1 VTVRAAVSVAL
12 AAALLGASM
21 PAVDRVRVQHA
32 DARIEGEVERL
43 QTVARSVARS
53 NDVVGDGGSPARA
66 RVTVHLPVRSWG
78 ASQVTEF
85 TVLPPG
91 DGAAVR
97 WQVRGGERRHR
108 TLNGVALAATG
119 EELTVHEGGRQRL
132 VLELRRLDGERTVV
146 VRRPDTV
153 GEGAG

>member
-1 VTVRAAVSVAL
+1 MTVRAAVSVAL
-12 AAALLGASM
+12 AVALLGASM

-32 DARIEGEVERL
+32 DARIEGEVNRI
-43 QTVARSVARS
+43 QTVARSLSRA

-78 ASQVTEF
+78 ASQVSEF

-91 DGAAVR
+91 NRRDVQ

-108 TLNGVALAATG
+108 TLDGVTLAATG
-119 EELTVHEGGRQRL
+119 AGLTLHGGGRQRL
-132 VLELRRLDGERTVV
+132 LLELRRLNGERAVI
-146 VRRPDTV
+146 VRRPDTAGRGV
-153 GEGAG
+153 G